1 MAAAR
6 TRSRLVFRTVC
17 AAVLSLQA
25 RPVAAQT
32 LTDVLS
38 FLLTNRSIATDD
50 FVRDTAAAA
59 ATRDAFSAFLLA
71 ELGTLPVSSSAGGF
85 TYRLEP
91 TLGTTIRSSEN
102 FGPFLTERSL
112 TGGRRQISVG
122 ISYQRAGYGQIDG
135 QNLRDGSLVATAS
148 RLEGDSQPFDAETLT
163 LKLHTDTMTVRG
175 TVGVTDRLDIGA
187 ALPLVRVRLEGERVD
202 TYRGRRSLQALA
214 SGDSSGPGDLLVRS
228 KYNLSSPGPSGVA
241 VAVEARLPTGN
252 EANLHGTGQAT
263 IAPSII
269 GSLERARAAVH
280 ATAGYAFGGL
290 TRELH
295 FAGAGTLVT
304 SPRLTLVGELVGR
317 RLASVGRLIETT
329 APHPTLSNV
338 LTLRLT
344 SADTATTRLL
354 ALAGLKWN
362 IDSTWLLNAH
372 VMRSMTYAGLSGG
385 WTPTITIDRTL
396 GR

>member
-1 MAAAR
+1 
-6 TRSRLVFRTVC
+6 
-17 AAVLSLQA
+17 
-25 RPVAAQT
+25 
-32 LTDVLS
+32 
-38 FLLTNRSIATDD
+38 
-50 FVRDTAAAA
+50 
-59 ATRDAFSAFLLA
+59 
-71 ELGTLPVSSSAGGF
+71 VSSSAGGF